1 MKARSFLGLILAV
14 IMSIS
19 WNPMQ
24 ALAAEE
30 VDILQFQRTS
40 QPSAEENVGEAFD
53 ADMAAARAALISNL
67 SIELE
72 FNSSGLHVKFY
83 TAANQKAEEI
93 GVEDVKIQ
101 KKVGIFWTTVA
112 TAAHDG
118 AGDTDTY
125 NSSITYGNVE
135 SGKTYRVTCTH
146 FAYIGGN
153 YLQQSNTSAEVKCP

>member
-30 VDILQFQRTS
+30 VDILQFQRIP
-40 QPSAEENVGEAFD
+40 QPSAEGNVGEAFD
-53 ADMAAARAALISNL
+53 ADTAAARAVAILEKDIK
-67 SIELE
+67 LE
-72 FNSSGLHVKFY
+72 FNSKGLYVKFY
-83 TAANQKAEEI
+83 TLASQKAEEV

-101 KKVGIFWTTVA
+101 KKVGILWSTVA
-112 TAAHDG
+112 TASHDG
-118 AGDTDTY
+118 AGDTDIY
-125 NSSITYGNVE
+125 NSSISYGNVE

>member
-30 VDILQFQRTS
+30 VDILQFQRIP
-40 QPSAEENVGEAFD
+40 QPSAEGNVGETSD
-53 ADMAAARAALISNL
+53 ADMAAARAVAILDKNIT
-67 SIELE
+67 LE
-72 FNSSGLHVKFY
+72 FNSNGLYVKFY
-83 TAANQKAEEI
+83 TLASQKAEEV

-101 KKVGIFWTTVA
+101 KKVGILWSTVA
-112 TAAHDG
+112 TASHDG
-118 AGDTDTY
+118 AGDTDIY
-125 NSSITYGNVE
+125 NSSISYGNVE

>member
-30 VDILQFQRTS
+30 VDILQFERTS
-40 QPSAEENVGEAFD
+40 QPSAEGNVGEASD
-53 ADMAAARAALISNL
+53 ADTAAPRLTAIIGYSVTP
-67 SIELE
+67 E
-72 FNSSGLHVKFY
+72 FNSNGLHVKFY
-83 TAANQKAEEI
+83 TQSSQKAEEV

-101 KKVGIFWTTVA
+101 KKVGIFWSTVA
-112 TAAHDG
+112 TASHDG
-118 AGDTDTY
+118 AGDTDIY
-125 NSSITYGNVE
+125 NSAITYGNVE